1 MSSCL
6 FARLCEVMTLLRQ
19 KAAKVRQKALSDT
32 VGTRFGAEIGLCTAP
47 KCVFFE
53 FLVGDFTANR

>member
-1 MSSCL
+1 MSQCL

-32 VGTRFGAEIGLCTAP
+32 VGTRFDAEIGLFAAP
-47 KCVFFE
+47 KCVFF
-53 FLVGDFTANR
+53 

>member
-32 VGTRFGAEIGLCTAP
+32 VGTRLGAEIGLCTAP

-53 FLVGDFTANR
+53 FLVGGFTANR

>member
-19 KAAKVRQKALSDT
+19 KAAKVRQKALSDLF
-32 VGTRFGAEIGLCTAP
+32 GTRFGAEIGLCTAP
-47 KCVFFE
+47 KCVFF
-53 FLVGDFTANR
+53 

>member
-32 VGTRFGAEIGLCTAP
+32 VGTRFGAEIGLCTVKIP
-47 KCVFFE
+47 
-53 FLVGDFTANR
+53 NRSAKL